1 VKKLR
6 IYRNVLLSPVAGLT
20 LGNRTDVTTFGK
32 SCRTAGLIRWTIRQT
47 DRKKERKKERTS
59 CPEDI
64 LHEVQEMWEDLEC
77 DGEFNSNSNGDGTDR
92 WLHTLKVT
100 MMLKISW
107 KSCRWVGWGDPEKGT
122 SQTEEGRRIMGD
134 GLEVAG

>member
-20 LGNRTDVTTFGK
+20 LGNQTDITTFGK
-32 SCRTAGLIRWTIRQT
+32 SCRTAGLIGWTIRQ
-47 DRKKERKKERTS
+47 KVRTS
-59 CPEDI
+59 CPEDK

-92 WLHTLKVT
+92 WLHTLQV
-100 MMLKISW
+100 MMFI
-107 KSCRWVGWGDPEKGT
+107 
-122 SQTEEGRRIMGD
+122 
-134 GLEVAG
+134 